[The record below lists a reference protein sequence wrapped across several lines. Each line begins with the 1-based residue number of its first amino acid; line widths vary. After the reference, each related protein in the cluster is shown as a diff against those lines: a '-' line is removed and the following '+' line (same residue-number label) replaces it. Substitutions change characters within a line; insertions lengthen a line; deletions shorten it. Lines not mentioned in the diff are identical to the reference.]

1 MYIMCYAPNKIASSK
16 DMALQMYHNAF
27 KNAHIHRI
35 FMTKFSGD
43 RKGSVQEVRTWSPAE
58 QFAPLAT
65 TFGRRLLLGVGAA
78 SLVAI
83 AAIFGGI
90 TSFLLGLSPENGRG
104 LKLDVLYDPIG
115 GYSRCIDTN
124 EGFG

>member
-35 FMTKFSGD
+35 FMTKSSGD
-43 RKGSVQEVRTWSPAE
+43 HKGSVQEVRTWSPGE

-65 TFGRRLLLGVGAA
+65 TFGRRLLLGLGSA

-83 AAIFGGI
+83 GANFGGI
-90 TSFLLGLSPENGRG
+90 TSFLLGLSPKNGRD

-115 GYSRCIDTN
+115 RYSRCIDTN